1 MQVSNQRQSGS
12 VIIYV
17 IVGVLLAVLAVGAI
31 IVAQN
36 RGGLQIAQR
45 PSTQAPQSGTSNTPA
60 DQPQGDNKSNEQA
73 QKEQAD
79 KKAAEQKAQQD
90 AAAKKQADDK
100 AAADKAAA
108 DKKAAEQQ
116 AAQQQAAATSGPM
129 ARTDVPSASHLP
141 TTGPVEDTLS
151 MVVGLMAIL
160 GAGYFYYH
168 YGRRA

>member
-116 AAQQQAAATSGPM
+116 AAATSGPM